1 MQVFVPYPSPIDVA
15 KCLDPKRLR
24 KQIIECDQILK
35 TIRGQSVAW
44 KNHPVVKMYFDYGA
58 WLWYYLETLD
68 AYTQECLTLAK
79 QYSYQCDAYF
89 RPPFLTESFCDQH
102 KRRLFAKA
110 PDLYPQFAKYGKS
123 EENWYFVDGRLRRYV
138 NGKEVF
144 GVPWLLD
151 MEPDGSLVED
161 LKQICEICHK

>member
-15 KCLDPKRLR
+15 KCLDPKRIR
-24 KQIIECDQILK
+24 KQVIECDQILK
-35 TIRGQSVAW
+35 TICGQSVAW
-44 KNHPVVKMYFDYGA
+44 KNHPVVKMYFDYAA
-58 WLWYYLETLD
+58 WLWYYHETLD

-89 RPPFLTESFCDQH
+89 RPPFLTDSFCDQH
-102 KRRLFAKA
+102 KRRLYTKA
-110 PDLYPQFAKYGKS
+110 PELYPQFAKYGKS

-151 MEPDGSLVED
+151 MEPEGSLVED
-161 LKQICEICHK
+161 LKRICERI